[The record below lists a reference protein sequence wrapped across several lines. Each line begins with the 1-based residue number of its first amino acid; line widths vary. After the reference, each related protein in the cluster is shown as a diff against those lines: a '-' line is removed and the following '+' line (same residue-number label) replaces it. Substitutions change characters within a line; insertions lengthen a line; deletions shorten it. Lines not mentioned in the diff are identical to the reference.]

1 MKSESR
7 TYDSESRK
15 VGRYKYPDTHHFAQ
29 LTVSP
34 LTIMSVSKDR
44 AVIIGI
50 WNRPPNL
57 TKEAFETKIT
67 SLVDSALALPIVQ
80 RNYLKFEIVGDSV
93 FVL

>member
-1 MKSESR
+1 
-7 TYDSESRK
+7 
-15 VGRYKYPDTHHFAQ
+15 
-29 LTVSP
+29 
-34 LTIMSVSKDR
+34 MSVSKDR

-50 WNRPPNL
+50 WNQPPNL